1 MCHWTVLRLGRW
13 GMREVWRWVQMR
25 SRRSWQGGGPR
36 VGVRGRDQQDLT
48 GQRVTRQLIMPA
60 GLVNNS
66 VLYVRVFFSI
76 MHSGKN
82 VCFRDAPSK
91 FASDVFES
99 VPGPPSLGL

>member
-1 MCHWTVLRLGRW
+1 
-13 GMREVWRWVQMR
+13 MR

-66 VLYVRVFFSI
+66 VLYVRVFFQSCI
-76 MHSGKN
+76 LVKMCVLETHHQ
-82 VCFRDAPSK
+82 
-91 FASDVFES
+91 
-99 VPGPPSLGL
+99 SLHQMFLKVSLDLRA